1 MGKNNVLAAQ
11 RQLFEEQGLEF
22 NLSYGRRPFFL
33 RRDIAAWHADRGTGL
48 PTDATRGDVA
58 DAMGWKERGGDG
70 RIGGLFRNVG
80 LTPFWGAQEADTMDS
95 HRLAWHAAHLSPETG
110 ERMWRALSERYFEG
124 KHTQIHPIRLDS
136 HALLLE
142 CAEEAGIDR
151 EDAQRVLMSGAYEA
165 EVHAAFLSVQKM
177 GIKSPVKRLEPWS
190 FDAHSCSCPPD
201 PKALPP
207 KALPLRPFLS
217 RGQSS
222 IPVRQARSPSSSSK
236 SKG

>member
-1 MGKNNVLAAQ
+1 MRAYLA
-11 RQLFEEQGLEF
+11 R
-22 NLSYGRRPFFL
+22 GRP
-33 RRDIAAWHADRGTGL
+33 
-48 PTDATRGDVA
+48 
-58 DAMGWKERGGDG
+58 
-70 RIGGLFRNVG
+70 
-80 LTPFWGAQEADTMDS
+80 
-95 HRLAWHAAHLSPETG
+95 LSPRLNRWAR
-110 ERMWRALSERYFEG
+110 ERDWATAAIG
-124 KHTQIHPIRLDS
+124 WG
-136 HALLLE
+136 ALLLE